1 MFTVDRTGAPHK
13 IWLAL
18 AGRLPV
24 SWLRRRRAGR
34 GRKGKESVEFRSA
47 SGKVRLVD
55 HSVTLN
61 VFIFYHIEI
70 GVTFHKEFVSIAL
83 NCST

>member
-1 MFTVDRTGAPHK
+1 M
-13 IWLAL
+13 WLAL

-34 GRKGKESVEFRSA
+34 GRKGKKSVEFRSA
-47 SGKVRLVD
+47 DWKVRWFG
-55 HSVTLN
+55 HTVTLN

-70 GVTFHKEFVSIAL
+70 GVTFHREFVSIAL
-83 NCST
+83 NCSI